1 MDMADPVSAAA
12 AAAANDEDVEDLY
25 ADLDDHVAAAL
36 AAVGESG
43 GSIGGGSDPANDGD
57 AEVSGDHTEA
67 DANEAVDLGD
77 VSMGYISSDEESEDD
92 IHILLNEDDSA
103 PPPPPAGRCEER
115 WVERE
120 EGDVSG
126 SCVEGPSINDV
137 GRGKI
142 GGLHSKGLLEKTI
155 VPTTGQGDQGHH
167 HAFQRE
173 CSFFL
178 PRNMTVFD
186 LDIEAFQ
193 HKPWRQHGVDLTDYF
208 NFGLDEE
215 GWRRYCVGME
225 HYRHGARTLANESSG
240 LEQGSHYNLGSSKL
254 VLKSVTYPG
263 LKESNELAKVF

>member
-137 GRGKI
+137 GRGK
-142 GGLHSKGLLEKTI
+142 
-155 VPTTGQGDQGHH
+155 V
-167 HAFQRE
+167 
-173 CSFFL
+173 CSTN
-178 PRNMTVFD
+178 R
-186 LDIEAFQ
+186 
-193 HKPWRQHGVDLTDYF
+193 
-208 NFGLDEE
+208 
-215 GWRRYCVGME
+215 
-225 HYRHGARTLANESSG
+225 
-240 LEQGSHYNLGSSKL
+240 
-254 VLKSVTYPG
+254 
-263 LKESNELAKVF
+263 